1 MLESFFPMFFNVC
14 LFFIILVWKSTLLPD
29 FVINATTV
37 TTELLYT
44 LDLVPVLVF
53 RCMFNLVNGYKYIIV
68 WYALHLIILY
78 HSLKT
83 HNYVVYM
90 QKCKGQ
96 ICTHTQS
103 LPYLCNSRSETYN
116 MSRGMGFQTM
126 WYVHTAKSKSVC

>member
-1 MLESFFPMFFNVC
+1 MLESRFSYIFNVS
-14 LFFIILVWKSTLLPD
+14 LFFIFLVWKSTLLPD

-44 LDLVPVLVF
+44 KDLVPVLVF
-53 RCMFNLVNGYKYIIV
+53 RCMFNLINGYKYIIV

-83 HNYVVYM
+83 RNYVVYM
-90 QKCKGQ
+90 QKCKEQ

-126 WYVHTAKSKSVC
+126 WYVHPAKSRSVC